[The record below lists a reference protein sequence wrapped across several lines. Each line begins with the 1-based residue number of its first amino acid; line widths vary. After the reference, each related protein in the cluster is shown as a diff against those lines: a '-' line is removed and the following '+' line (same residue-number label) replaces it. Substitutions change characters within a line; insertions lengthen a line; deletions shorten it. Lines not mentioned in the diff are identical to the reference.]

1 MTVSVETVRM
11 AKSRPRKSQSDLSEL
26 HLVTYCYF
34 MSVVVYSS
42 KMAVNK
48 LLHFQKYVANKDYTH
63 EVINTLEEPIIA
75 RIIRIHPVAWYSH
88 ISMRFE
94 LYGCYSGEL
103 DEDVH
108 LLEYIFFVNV
118 KFFSHSCIYCV
129 MKYAGWIQLF
139 VVYFLT
145 AY

>member
-11 AKSRPRKSQSDLSEL
+11 AKSRPRKNQSDLSEL
-26 HLVTYCYF
+26 HLVTYCYL
-34 MSVVVYSS
+34 MSAVVYSS

-103 DEDVH
+103 DEDMH